1 MKKNIIKFIIVL
13 LWIPMSTWGQDILV
27 VVNAVNPIAQLT
39 KQQVTDLYMGRVHYF
54 PSGGA
59 VMKIDAPGDSILRRD
74 FYKEL
79 VGLSLPDVNA
89 YWARLMFSGRATPPM
104 QVSNSKD
111 IALLVAQN
119 PSALGYIHKEDENEK
134 TKTIFV
140 IKIVK

>member
-1 MKKNIIKFIIVL
+1 MKKNIIKFITVL
-13 LWIPMSTWGQDILV
+13 FWLPMLAWGQDILV
-27 VVNAVNPIAQLT
+27 VVNADNPLAQLT

-54 PSGGA
+54 PSGNA
-59 VMKIDAPGDSILRRD
+59 VMKIDAPGDSILRGN
-74 FYKEL
+74 FYKQL

-119 PSALGYIHKEDENEK
+119 PSALGYIQKGDENEK

-140 IKIVK
+140 IHIVQ